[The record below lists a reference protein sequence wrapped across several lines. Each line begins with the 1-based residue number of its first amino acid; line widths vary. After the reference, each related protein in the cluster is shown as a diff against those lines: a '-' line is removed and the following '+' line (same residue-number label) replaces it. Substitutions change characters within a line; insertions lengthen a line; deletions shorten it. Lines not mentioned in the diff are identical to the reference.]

1 MDSVAASQVETNWRG
16 VSKIASSIPTTF
28 LRKEFHRPVLSFLEG
43 KASAWVPFIFVVFGI
58 IYSSGAMLYLVDG

>member
-16 VSKIASSIPTTF
+16 VSKM
-28 LRKEFHRPVLSFLEG
+28 KEFHRPVLSFLEG